1 MRILFLDDNKHRHAT
16 FRQKSIGCVVDAAY
30 NAQQAL
36 SFLREKKED
45 YAMIFLDHD
54 LDAEI
59 EGICH
64 EDIEDGR
71 FVVRKMIEMELHNEM
86 QDVAIVVH
94 SLNGDGAQQMISMLV
109 SAGFTNVHR
118 VPFAWT
124 RFLRDG
130 QQVSFKEMSS
140 SDYRP
145 AEESVHFADDDD
157 E

>member
-1 MRILFLDDNKHRHAT
+1 MRILFLDDNKHRHNT
-16 FRQKSIGCVVDAAY
+16 FRQKAIGCVVDAAFD
-30 NAQQAL
+30 AQQAI
-36 SFLREKKED
+36 SFLREKKE
-45 YAMIFLDHD
+45 YEMIFLDHD

-71 FVVRKMIEMELHNEM
+71 FVVKQMIEMELHVEM

-94 SLNGDGAQQMISMLV
+94 SLNGAGAAQMISMLT

-124 RFLRDG
+124 RFTREDK
-130 QQVSFKEMSS
+130 QVSFPPMRGE
-140 SDYRP
+140 DYRP
-145 AEESVHFADDDD
+145 AEESVHFADDDS